1 MAQHH
6 HLIDQGTDLSRLHDR
21 IFGHWNELKRGC
33 ISVLFRILRASM
45 EPFAKTEK
53 SLVAHVLQWL
63 KMPGM
68 QRAIWKLEGRVGTNQ
83 WDCGQLWCSFGFGNM
98 KQWNVTESSQS
109 QSHDLPSLCN
119 CICGQGWNQSA
130 ARSAAMKSA
139 KKENTPERLS
149 KHRKVCDLERFTSEN
164 QRVF

>member
-1 MAQHH
+1 
-6 HLIDQGTDLSRLHDR
+6 
-21 IFGHWNELKRGC
+21 
-33 ISVLFRILRASM
+33 
-45 EPFAKTEK
+45 
-53 SLVAHVLQWL
+53 
-63 KMPGM
+63 
-68 QRAIWKLEGRVGTNQ
+68 
-83 WDCGQLWCSFGFGNM
+83 M

-109 QSHDLPSLCN
+109 QSHDLPGLCN
-119 CICGQGWNQSA
+119 CICRQGWNQSA